1 MARTGGTL
9 GAGTQSVAEGNTP
22 GEIATMSSPWSC
34 WELVTWPCWLSSV
47 GKTSAAGLIAGCRQP
62 SCFALTNSGAD
73 LRPKRDSA
81 APLYAFPGLATVR
94 QPLATMG
101 STAATMLLQLING
114 QNPHGT
120 HLQLAIE
127 LIVRHHAGPRGALSN
142 SNGCSGF
149 SRRHTSDAD
158 IGCKAVVQCLFI
170 HSCKQ

>member
-1 MARTGGTL
+1 MVMLGIGHLALLTLFGWKDIGGRVDR
-9 GAGTQSVAEGNTP
+9 GV
-22 GEIATMSSPWSC
+22 W
-34 WELVTWPCWLSSV
+34 
-47 GKTSAAGLIAGCRQP
+47 AAVL
-62 SCFALTNSGAD
+62 FALTNSGAD

-81 APLYAFPGLATVR
+81 APLYAFPGLETVR